1 MISITDKTLK
11 DLEFHTVLE
20 AVSASCTT
28 EPGMEKALQIVPF
41 KNKETLMQALGQT
54 SEYVSSF
61 ENNNALPNHGFEPIS
76 NEVKFLA
83 IEDSYLE
90 APAFRKIANIS
101 ETVNTLI
108 KFLEKIQ

>member
-41 KNKETLMQALGQT
+41 KKQGNPDAGPR
-54 SEYVSSF
+54 
-61 ENNNALPNHGFEPIS
+61 ADI
-76 NEVKFLA
+76 
-83 IEDSYLE
+83 
-90 APAFRKIANIS
+90 
-101 ETVNTLI
+101 
-108 KFLEKIQ
+108 